1 MSNSLAIA
9 AVTATLQNMLN
20 DTQGGIT
27 ATLPQGLPNNL
38 GLGSVSITTKPL
50 DKARAPNDNNNQ
62 VNIFL
67 YQTLPN
73 AAMRNMDMPRQVRP
87 GETAQPPV
95 ALTLHYLLS
104 AYGKDDDDTIAHIL
118 LGQAIR
124 IFHDNSVLDQGAI
137 KDSIAGND
145 LYEQVERVR
154 LTPFPLSSDEIAK
167 LWTAFQTQ
175 YRISAAYQADV
186 VLIESRQASRT
197 PLPVL
202 TRGSNNSGI
211 SAQPDLIPP
220 FPAIS
225 NVQPPKQQA
234 SAKLG
239 DSLTISGFHLDGDTV
254 SVRFSSSRLTVPR
267 VVPATGTA
275 ELVTLTVP
283 DDPGNLPAGFYTVAV
298 IVTKA
303 GQPDRTTNELPLQI
317 APTISN
323 INPQTAPAGDVTF
336 TLTCSPE
343 IQPEQRAS
351 LLFGN
356 VEILAQPLSV
366 QSGTLDFAVNAAA
379 AGDYYLRLRVDGVDS
394 LLVDRTVT
402 PPQFDPTQKVTIT
415 P

>member
-9 AVTATLQNMLN
+9 AVTATLQQMLN

-27 ATLPQGLPNNL
+27 ATLPPGVPTNL
-38 GLGSVSITTKPL
+38 GLSSVSVTTKPL
-50 DKARAPNDNNNQ
+50 DKARDTTANDNQ

-73 AAMRNMDMPRQVRP
+73 AAFRNMDLARQVHP
-87 GETAQPPV
+87 GETALPPV

-104 AYGKDDDDTIAHIL
+104 AYAKDDNDTVAHIM
-118 LGQAIR
+118 LGQAMR
-124 IFHDNSVLDQGAI
+124 IFHDNAVLDQEAI
-137 KDSIAGND
+137 KNALTGND

-154 LTPFPLSSDEIAK
+154 LTQFPLQSDEIAK

-202 TRGSNNSGI
+202 TRGAGDSGV
-211 SAQPDLIPP
+211 SAQADLIPP

-239 DSLTISGFHLDGDTV
+239 DSLTISGFHLDGSTV
-254 SVRFSSSRLTVPR
+254 SVRFSSSRLAIPR

-275 ELVTLTVP
+275 NKVTVTVP
-283 DDPGNLPAGFYTVAV
+283 NDPANLPAGFYTVAV
-298 IVTKA
+298 IVTTA
-303 GQPDRTTNELPLQI
+303 GQPDRFTNEFPLQI
-317 APTISN
+317 APVASG
-323 INPQTAPAGDVTF
+323 INPQNAPVGNVTF
-336 TLTCSPE
+336 TLTCTPE

-356 VEILAQPLSV
+356 LEVLAQPFTALT
-366 QSGTLDFAVNAAA
+366 GTLTFEVDAAVV
-379 AGDYYLRLRVDGVDS
+379 GDYFLRLRVDGVDS

-402 PPQFDPTQKVTIT
+402 PPRFDPTQKVTIT
-415 P
+415 

>member
-9 AVTATLQNMLN
+9 AVTATLQKMLS

-27 ATLPQGLPNNL
+27 ATLPPGVPTNL
-38 GLGSVSITTKPL
+38 GLSTVSVTTKPL
-50 DKARAPNDNNNQ
+50 DKARDTTANDNQ

-73 AAMRNMDMPRQVRP
+73 AALRNMDMVRQVRP
-87 GETAQPPV
+87 GETALPPV

-104 AYGKDDDDTIAHIL
+104 AYAKDDNDTVAQIV
-118 LGQAIR
+118 LGQAMR
-124 IFHDNSVLDQGAI
+124 IFHDNAVLDQQAI
-137 KDSIAGND
+137 KDALAGND

-154 LTPFPLSSDEIAK
+154 LTQFPLSSDEIAK

-175 YRISAAYQADV
+175 YRISAAYKADV

-197 PLPVL
+197 PLPIL
-202 TRGSNNSGI
+202 MRGPGDGGV
-211 SAQPDLIPP
+211 SAQADLTPP

-225 NVQPPKQQA
+225 DVEPPKQQA

-275 ELVTLTVP
+275 QEVTVTVP
-283 DDPGNLPAGFYTVAV
+283 NDQANLPAGFYTVAV

-303 GQPDRTTNELPLQI
+303 GQPDRSTNEFPLQI
-317 APTISN
+317 APVVSN
-323 INPQTAPAGDVTF
+323 INQQSPSPGNVTL

-343 IQPEQRAS
+343 VQPGQRVS

-356 VEILAQPLSV
+356 LEILAQPFAA
-366 QSGTLDFAVNAAA
+366 QTGTFDFEVTAAN
-379 AGDYYLRLRVDGVDS
+379 GDYFLRLRVDGVDS

-402 PPQFDPTQKVTIT
+402 PPRFDPTQKVTIT
-415 P
+415 